1 MFSPP
6 AARGSGGQGQP
17 ILVVDDDADQRAA
30 VAGLLSGRGYDVVVA
45 VDGQDAWE
53 MLARGLRP
61 GLIVLDL
68 TMPRMDGW
76 SFLERLQG
84 TVHEAVPVIV
94 TSAVAANRPPP
105 GADACLEKPF
115 EAAQLRALVARFASR
130 PRRTHLERS

>member
-76 SFLERLQG
+76 SFLAHLQG
-84 TVHEAVPVIV
+84 TIHASVPVIV
-94 TSAVAANRPPP
+94 TSAAAKRPPP